1 MLIMSNTS
9 EQQILGWLE
18 RVEKKLDNIILNG
31 CSKVSEHMEVKI
43 SYSKLEERVR
53 ELESSRNENRG
64 KLIVAMM
71 IVGAIISY
79 IVSAVF
85 QYIGKTFPQ

>member
-1 MLIMSNTS
+1 MSNAS

-31 CSKVSEHMEVKI
+31 CSKVSEHREVKA
-43 SYSKLEERVR
+43 SHSKLEERVR
-53 ELESSRNENRG
+53 ELETSRNENRG
-64 KLIVAMM
+64 KLIVTMM
-71 IVGAIISY
+71 IVGAVISY

>member
-1 MLIMSNTS
+1 MSSAS

-31 CSKVSEHMEVKI
+31 CSKVSEHTEVKT
-43 SYSKLEERVR
+43 SHFKLEERVR
-53 ELESSRNENRG
+53 ELETSRNENRG
-64 KLIVAMM
+64 KLIVTMM
-71 IVGAIISY
+71 IVGAVISY

>member
-1 MLIMSNTS
+1 MSNTS

-31 CSKVSEHMEVKI
+31 CSKVSEHMEVKT

-53 ELESSRNENRG
+53 ELESSRHENRG